1 MARSLIDRPRRGEI
15 WFYEFQKPDKRRPV
29 VVLSRQDALPLLR
42 TAIIAPI
49 TSTIRG
55 LPSEVVVG
63 TEVGLSH
70 PSAISLDNVRAV
82 EQSGLRRFVGTLS
95 EGKMGQVCRALAFA
109 TGCLTN

>member
-1 MARSLIDRPRRGEI
+1 M
-15 WFYEFQKPDKRRPV
+15 
-29 VVLSRQDALPLLR
+29 LSRQETLPLLH

-49 TSTIRG
+49 TSNIRD

-63 TEVGLSH
+63 IEEGLSH
-70 PSAISLDNVRAV
+70 PSAVSLDNVRTV
-82 EQSGLRRFVGTLS
+82 EQNGLRRFVGTLS